1 MKLRQAKIVFFKE
14 LLETLRDKRTLM
26 VMILGPVAV
35 YPILILVMV
44 SLSRAQQGKLEEETS
59 RVMLVGEAV
68 DAGLTDAFRS
78 DKRIDLMVRNADADA
93 EDSIKSGRMHGAV
106 IVTRDV
112 TAPPG
117 TLAKDLV
124 RVVVVYD
131 EADERSELAY
141 QRIMD
146 VLHSYSRK
154 AVSGRL
160 AQLDEGEEYAYPLVI
175 KRQSVGTPQAVGRRL
190 LGYAIPMMLVLMTI
204 AGSMYPAIDTTAGE
218 KERGT
223 IETILT
229 TPAGITEIVAGKFM
243 TVFIIA
249 VLTGLLNLAGMGL
262 SLAAIGSA
270 AQQQID
276 LVLPLGA
283 ALFMVLFLLP
293 LAFLFSS
300 VMMAVAM
307 YARTFKEAQNY
318 ATPIYLLCVIPAM
331 MSTLPAFE
339 LTPFLC
345 IVPVVGVTL
354 LLKELLQGLIV
365 PGHLALV
372 FISTSLYAYLA
383 LRIAVRLFH
392 NENVLFS
399 SERPF
404 ALFIGRRR
412 LTRRPVPT
420 PGEALLLAVVCFV
433 LFFIVGGLV
442 TQAFDFRVADT
453 VIMFGLI
460 LAPAVLFAKYL
471 KLDLRKTFSIRAPS
485 AVSLVLA
492 AAAAIAAVVV
502 VLEIQYIQS
511 TLLPHSR
518 EVAKEIE
525 KQMQEQL
532 KLSTLSLAAQ
542 LVLIALY
549 PAICEEMLFRGFI
562 LSGLGSRMRPLNAA
576 LVVGVL
582 FGFFHVG
589 PVSLNVIP
597 VVHILIGTVMAL
609 LVWHSRSIF
618 AGMLF
623 HLIYNSTLVLMP
635 LIRPLLTS
643 AGLGGAWTNGEGH
656 APLLLLVPA
665 VVLLAVAL
673 AGVIAIARDPRR
685 RRARK
690 TGTGT

>member
-1 MKLRQAKIVFFKE
+1 MKLRQAKIVFLKE

-44 SLSRAQQGKLEEETS
+44 SLSRVQQGKLEQETS

-68 DAGLTDAFRS
+68 DAGLTDAFLA
-78 DKRIDLMVRNADADA
+78 DEHIDLHVRDTDADA
-93 EDSIKSGRMHGAV
+93 RSAVKSGRMHGAV
-106 IVTRDV
+106 VLSRDV
-112 TAPPG
+112 AAPADAAPPG
-117 TLAKDLV
+117 TIVRGLV
-124 RVVVVYD
+124 RAIVVYD

-141 QRIMD
+141 QRIMEILD
-146 VLHSYSRK
+146 SYSREE
-154 AVSGRL
+154 VTGRI

-175 KRQSVGTPQAVGRRL
+175 RRESVGTPEAVGRRV

-249 VLTGLLNLAGMGL
+249 IATGLLNLAGMGL
-262 SLAAIGSA
+262 SLAAIGGA

-276 LVLPLGA
+276 LALPLGA

-318 ATPIYLLCVIPAM
+318 ASPIYLLCVIPAM

-354 LLKELLQGLIV
+354 LLKELLQGAIV
-365 PGHLALV
+365 PDHLALV
-372 FISTSLYAYLA
+372 FFSTTLYAYLA
-383 LRIAVRLFH
+383 LRITVRLFH

-404 ALFIGRRR
+404 ALFVGRRR
-412 LTRRPVPT
+412 LARRPVPT

-433 LFFIVGGLV
+433 LFFVVGGIV
-442 TQAFDFRVADT
+442 ARRVDFRLADT
-453 VIMFGLI
+453 ITMLGLI
-460 LAPAVLFAKYL
+460 LAPALLFAKYL
-471 KLDLRKTFSIRAPS
+471 KLDVRRTFSLRAPS
-485 AVSLVLA
+485 VISLVLT
-492 AAAAIAAVVV
+492 AAAAIAAIVV
-502 VLEIQYIQS
+502 VLEIQYVQS
-511 TLLPHSR
+511 TLLPHS
-518 EVAKEIE
+518 KELERQMEEQIDLTRLGLLE
-525 KQMQEQL
+525 K
-532 KLSTLSLAAQ
+532 LAF
-542 LVLIALY
+542 IALF

-562 LSGLGSRMRPLNAA
+562 LSGLGSRLRPLNAA

-582 FGFFHVG
+582 FGFFHIG
-589 PVSLNVIP
+589 PVTLNVIP
-597 VVHILIGTVMAL
+597 VSHILIGTVMAL
-609 LVWHSRSIF
+609 LVWYARSIF

-623 HLIYNSTLVLMP
+623 HLTYNGMLVSMP
-635 LIRPLLTS
+635 LIAPALDR
-643 AGLGGAWTNGEGH
+643 AGLGGLWLDGQGH
-656 APLLLLVPA
+656 APVLLLIPA
-665 VVLLAVAL
+665 VVLMAVAL
-673 AGVIAIARDPRR
+673 AGVIARDPRR
-685 RRARK
+685 QRA
-690 TGTGT
+690 